1 MRKKRS
7 DRLAGVSSAVCR
19 RTLKSIPGKSHSLP
33 RAPMGLFFCG
43 GSIISDH
50 WILTAAHCL
59 GTAGKLAK
67 VQVKEGVTN
76 YKSEGAWVRA
86 ARVEPHAAYNSATE
100 ENDIALVKVNSEQDK
115 QAVIALASIS
125 TLLQVGTPL
134 EITGWGA
141 TAEGGAVVDSLR
153 MADVNYVDTDSCNA
167 PDAYN
172 GTIKAGMICAGF
184 QKGGVDTCQGD
195 SGGPLVLKSARIL
208 VGVTSFGHGCA
219 RANKY
224 GIYTRVSFYRDWMS
238 RILASDQ

>member
-1 MRKKRS
+1 M
-7 DRLAGVSSAVCR
+7 
-19 RTLKSIPGKSHSLP
+19 
-33 RAPMGLFFCG
+33 
-43 GSIISDH
+43 
-50 WILTAAHCL
+50 
-59 GTAGKLAK
+59 
-67 VQVKEGVTN
+67 
-76 YKSEGAWVRA
+76 
-86 ARVEPHAAYNSATE
+86 EPHAAYNSATE

-141 TAEGGAVVDSLR
+141 TAEGGAVVNSLR

-195 SGGPLVLKSARIL
+195 SGGPLVLKWANLGRGDLVRPWLRTREQIRHLHARKLLSGLDEPDPCVRSMIEAVRL
-208 VGVTSFGHGCA
+208 KHDRVAIRRRQRKAELRADCIA
-219 RANKY
+219 RN
-224 GIYTRVSFYRDWMS
+224 GPGS
-238 RILASDQ
+238 RSNAGR